1 MLGTVL
7 LFAIG
12 CAGDKDAGDDCPIG
26 DQVVLVDLDGTLTPD
41 VDDLGGL
48 FLDPPVDPPLREGA
62 ATLMRGY
69 RDRGV
74 RAVYMTVQGEGVV
87 TGDGESLVVAISGWL
102 RRAGVPYLVD
112 DVLLAPDFGANRPED
127 ERAFKEEA
135 LARAGEK
142 GTVAWAY
149 GDTELDAEVLAE
161 VPQAFVIG
169 ENLPEDQAFAAH
181 ADAHLA
187 GVPDGCAP

>member
-1 MLGTVL
+1 MIATL
-7 LFAIG
+7 LLSLFG
-12 CAGDKDAGDDCPIG
+12 CAGDTDEVDACPLG
-26 DQVVLVDLDGTLTPD
+26 GQVVLVDLDGTLTPG
-41 VDDLGGL
+41 VDDLGSL

-87 TGDGESLVVAISGWL
+87 TGDGESLVVAITGWL
-102 RRAGVPYLVD
+102 RRAGVPYLSED
-112 DVLLAPDFGANRPED
+112 ILLAPDFGANRPED
-127 ERAFKEEA
+127 ERAFKADA
-135 LARAGEK
+135 LARAGEQ

-169 ENLPEDQAFAAH
+169 ENLPEDQAFSAH
-181 ADAHLA
+181 AEAHLP
-187 GVPDGCAP
+187 GVPDGCGG